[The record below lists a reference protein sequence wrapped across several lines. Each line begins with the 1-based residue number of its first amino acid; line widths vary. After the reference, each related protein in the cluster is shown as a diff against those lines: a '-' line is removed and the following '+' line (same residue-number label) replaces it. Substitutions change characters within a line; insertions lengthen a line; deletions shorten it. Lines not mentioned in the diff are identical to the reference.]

1 MMGIDEELHNRIVN
15 ALKGADFPINNYDKL
30 MESFPKGKAGVCRAP
45 GFDITVEDAVTSLV
59 EEDFPF
65 NNAEDVAHVVIKR
78 IRRGGIM

>member
-1 MMGIDEELHNRIVN
+1 MGIDEELHDKIVN
-15 ALKGADFPINNYDKL
+15 ALKDANFPINSYEKL
-30 MESFPKGKAGVCRAP
+30 MDSFPKGRAGVCRAP
-45 GFDITVEDAVTSLV
+45 GFDITVEDAITSLV

>member
-1 MMGIDEELHNRIVN
+1 MGIDEELHDKIVN
-15 ALKGADFPINNYDKL
+15 ALKGANFPINSYEKL

-45 GFDITVEDAVTSLV
+45 GFDISVEDAVTSLV

-65 NNAEDVAHVVIKR
+65 NDSEEVAHVVIKR